1 MFVSLQISHVEIL
14 TPSDMV
20 LGSWAFRKGLG
31 NEGEMEG
38 VGALIKEKSK
48 RSLTPSTKWGH
59 SEMMAF

>member
-48 RSLTPSTKWGH
+48 RSLTPSTK
-59 SEMMAF
+59 